1 MTFLI
6 SSTGKISLAWGQK
19 WHMPP
24 KFISEW
30 NLEAFLLP
38 LDGMLVDCRVYSHPG
53 FKFAGTI
60 YKTPGDERYGE
71 SEASCPHRGSYPDR
85 WILSPN
91 YPTTANPE

>member
-1 MTFLI
+1 MTFLM

-30 NLEAFLLP
+30 NLEVFLLP
-38 LDGMLVDCRVYSHPG
+38 LDGMLVHRRVYSHPG

-60 YKTPGDERYGE
+60 YKTPGDERGMARVKRLALTGARTQTAE
-71 SEASCPHRGSYPDR
+71 S
-85 WILSPN
+85 
-91 YPTTANPE
+91 